1 MSHSQHPI
9 VYEFQS
15 IMGIWGGVKG
25 AANLHVGFS
34 IEGSRRD
41 GSPFHYDNKFKIKN
55 NNKIGI
61 GWATPTS
68 SSKLFAGLF

>member
-41 GSPFHYDNKFKIKN
+41 GSPFHYDNKL
-55 NNKIGI
+55 NK
-61 GWATPTS
+61 
-68 SSKLFAGLF
+68 K